1 MWQFPLGASIPAYGV
16 QIVAVGSTR
25 FAEVYGFLPTYEVLD
40 NNAGVPNMINY
51 TTWSNNPSPAINLAN
66 TNDQVLLLNRRIVAQ
81 GPPQQVLN
89 TARLLETF
97 GITLQGIQHDDH
109 HDFVIGEMPHGHEHG
124 HEHDHDHRH

>member
-1 MWQFPLGASIPAYGV
+1 MCFLLADDHAIVRSGLRQILEEEFPKCHIGEAATC
-16 QIVAVGSTR
+16 A
-25 FAEVYGFLPTYEVLD
+25 
-40 NNAGVPNMINY
+40 
-51 TTWSNNPSPAINLAN
+51 
-66 TNDQVLLLNRRIVAQ
+66 QVLLLNRRIVAQ
-81 GPPQQVLN
+81 GPPQQGLN